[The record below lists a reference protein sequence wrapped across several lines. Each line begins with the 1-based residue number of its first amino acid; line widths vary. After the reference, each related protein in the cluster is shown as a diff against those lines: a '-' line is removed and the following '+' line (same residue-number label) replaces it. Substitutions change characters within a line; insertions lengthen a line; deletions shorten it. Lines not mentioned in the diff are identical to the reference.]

1 MSRRLFITVAVT
13 AISSLI
19 GGLLLVWA
27 PSPGAPSSGTPR
39 TSADEFQV
47 VGDGT
52 LPDQRPSLRASGA
65 PLSSAERGYA
75 VALALAAIPSSARD
89 VLGRPGAEVLIA
101 DLPPTDQRAD
111 RRRVQVS
118 AYDYADGSLHEV
130 LVDLGSGVVIRQQA
144 RRGIQLPPS
153 AAETRVALDLA
164 LAADPAPAFI
174 AQYDEL
180 VGSPLLAGD
189 QVRVV
194 AGALADGCGPDR
206 CVRLL
211 VSLPSGRYLSTDDFR
226 VDLSKRTV
234 VAAAGAAHHHG

>member
-1 MSRRLFITVAVT
+1 MSRRLFVTVAVT
-13 AISSLI
+13 AIASLV
-19 GGLLLVWA
+19 GGLLLMWA
-27 PSPGAPSSGTPR
+27 PSPGAPLSSTPR
-39 TSADEFQV
+39 TSPDEFQV
-47 VGDGT
+47 VGDGS
-52 LPDQRPSLRASGA
+52 LPDTRPTLREPGA

-101 DLPPTDQRAD
+101 DLAPPEQRAD

-118 AYDYADGSLHEV
+118 AYDYESDRLHQV
-130 LVDLGSGVVIRQQA
+130 LVDLVGGVALRMQVRSGL
-144 RRGIQLPPS
+144 QLPPS

-174 AQYDEL
+174 AQYDDL

-194 AGALADGCGPDR
+194 AGALADGCGSDR

-211 VSLPSGRYLSTDDFR
+211 VALPSGRYLSTDDFR

-234 VAAAGAAHHHG
+234 VAAPGAAHHHG